1 MSESLT
7 NAATTKSRNSL
18 FGELK
23 YLMMTSK
30 VQELKGVNEKRPVV
44 KSLSSGT
51 VQVLETLNL
60 SQTKAAAV
68 GRPRLTKLSTSLKGR
83 RRPLEGRG

>member
-1 MSESLT
+1 M
-7 NAATTKSRNSL
+7 
-18 FGELK
+18 
-23 YLMMTSK
+23 
-30 VQELKGVNEKRPVV
+30 NEKRPVV

-68 GRPRLTKLSTSLKGR
+68 Q
-83 RRPLEGRG
+83 EGRG